1 LEASREIVRQ
11 LRLRDIGGL
20 IVVDFI
26 DLEDEKNRKK
36 IYDELKKEFKKDRAK
51 IALLPMTE
59 FGLMQITRERIRENI
74 VQSMNDACP
83 YCAGT
88 GLLTK
93 KSNLIHEI
101 EHWLK
106 RYHVEGKSKSLTL
119 KVHPSLGLKLREG
132 FISRLKKFQLKY
144 FVKIKLQEEEKI
156 NPQNYYFLIT
166 KTGVDITN
174 DFN

>member
-1 LEASREIVRQ
+1 
-11 LRLRDIGGL
+11 
-20 IVVDFI
+20 
-26 DLEDEKNRKK
+26 
-36 IYDELKKEFKKDRAK
+36 
-51 IALLPMTE
+51 
-59 FGLMQITRERIRENI
+59 
-74 VQSMNDACP
+74 MNDACP

-119 KVHPSLGLKLREG
+119 KVHPSLGLKLKEG
-132 FISRLKKFQLKY
+132 FISRLTKFQLKY

-156 NPQNYYFLIT
+156 NPQNYYFLKT
-166 KTGVDITN
+166 KTGEDITK